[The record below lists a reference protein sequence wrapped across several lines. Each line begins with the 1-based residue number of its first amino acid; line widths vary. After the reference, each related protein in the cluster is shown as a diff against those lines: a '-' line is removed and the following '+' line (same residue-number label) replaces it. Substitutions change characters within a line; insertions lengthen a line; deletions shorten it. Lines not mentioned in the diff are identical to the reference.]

1 MLLII
6 KKATLIPSSK
16 LASLLTS
23 LYSLTSD
30 LRFHL
35 DWNSAEVSGS
45 PISYPFHSTITALLV
60 QICYEHLTEK
70 LKNNAVYYCRTLDV
84 LDAKN
89 SSFQQITQA
98 YLEKISSHKGSYLRK
113 PITKRKGI
121 NGKLT
126 KAKKESLFSGQNQ
139 CLLSIKQNQVTREI
153 TCFHL
158 WNIYFS

>member
-35 DWNSAEVSGS
+35 DSNSVEVSGS

-60 QICYEHLTEK
+60 QIYYEHLTGK
-70 LKNNAVYYCRTLDV
+70 SKNNVMYYCRTLDA
-84 LDAKN
+84 LDTKN
-89 SSFQQITQA
+89 SSFQQTTQA
-98 YLEKISSHKGSYLRK
+98 YW
-113 PITKRKGI
+113 ITKRKGI
-121 NGKLT
+121 TGKLT